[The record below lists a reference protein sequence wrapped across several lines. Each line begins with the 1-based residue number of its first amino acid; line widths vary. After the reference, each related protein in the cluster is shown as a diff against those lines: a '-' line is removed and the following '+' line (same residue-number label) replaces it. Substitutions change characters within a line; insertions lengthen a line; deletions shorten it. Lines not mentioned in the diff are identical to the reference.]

1 MPFLQDH
8 PRFAGISLPPSGWV
22 LAILLVLYICVGLVG
37 HDPWKHD
44 DAITIG
50 LVYDIYTNGHWL
62 MPQLAGQPY
71 PDAPLYYWVAASAA
85 HLFSWILPLHD
96 ATRLASG
103 VFTLLALEFIL
114 LAARELHGKE
124 HAANAPLALAGS
136 IGFLYHAHE
145 AQPMLAALCALTAAY
160 WALALLPRRPRFAA
174 LVLGFALAGGF
185 LSNGMLPLLA
195 VLPATVLALWKSDEK
210 PRLGAHLL
218 GAVLL
223 AAALAGAWLIPLGY
237 RAPEY
242 LTQFLSA
249 ETAPIFA
256 AHNPIA
262 NILRQ
267 LGLLV
272 WYAWPALPLAAWAL
286 WAKRRAL
293 STRALAWPGL
303 AFVATLLILGIG
315 VEVRSASALLLLP
328 PLVLL
333 ATPGV
338 ALLRR
343 GAANAF
349 DWFGMMAFT
358 FFAGIA
364 WIAWSAMTFGW
375 PERLARQAARLEPG
389 FVARFDIV
397 TALIALACTLTWFWL
412 IFTSPRSPMRGLMH
426 WMAGL
431 TLLWVLIANL
441 LMPWIDYGKSY
452 RPVAG
457 QLSAALPARIQD
469 GNPERGR
476 CIANGN
482 LPNSIL
488 ASLYYFNNL
497 RTLPLES
504 EAGKRCNWLLVHGE
518 VRDTAKMSAAGWRKV
533 WEGKRPGDRRESDKF
548 HVYRRDRSHPLAEMP
563 ELPPPDTRETAL
575 PAPRPLEANPPAPPA
590 P

>member
-218 GAVLL
+218 GAALL

-256 AHNPIA
+256 AHNPVA

-397 TALIALACTLTWFWL
+397 TVLIALACTLTWFWL

-431 TLLWVLIANL
+431 TLFWVLIANL

>member
-223 AAALAGAWLIPLGY
+223 AAALAGTWLIPLGY

-397 TALIALACTLTWFWL
+397 TVLIALACTLTWFWL

-431 TLLWVLIANL
+431 TLFWVLIANL

>member
-160 WALALLPRRPRFAA
+160 WALALLPRRPRFAT

-431 TLLWVLIANL
+431 TLFWVLIANL

>member
-22 LAILLVLYICVGLVG
+22 LAILLALYICVGLIG

-44 DAITIG
+44 DAITIA
-50 LVYDIYTNGHWL
+50 LVYDIYTSGHWL

-103 VFTLLALEFIL
+103 AFTLLALEFIL

-124 HAANAPLALAGS
+124 HAASAPLALAGS

-174 LVLGFALAGGF
+174 LILGGALAGGF
-185 LSNGMLPLLA
+185 LANGMLPLLTM
-195 VLPATVLALWKSDEK
+195 LLAAFLACWKSENK
-210 PRLGAHLL
+210 PLFAAHLA
-218 GAVLL
+218 GAALL
-223 AAALAGAWLIPLGY
+223 AAALIGAWILPLSS
-237 RAPEY
+237 RDPEY
-242 LTQFLSA
+242 FARFLAA
-249 ETAPIFA
+249 ETTPLFA
-256 AHNPIA
+256 AHNPAA

-267 LGLLV
+267 LSLLV

-293 STRALAWPGL
+293 TTRAMAWPGL
-303 AFVATLLILGIG
+303 AFIATLLLLGVG
-315 VEVRSASALLLLP
+315 VEVRSAPALLLLP
-328 PLVLL
+328 PLVLI
-333 ATPGV
+333 AAPGV

-349 DWFGMMAFT
+349 DWFGMMTFT
-358 FFAGIA
+358 FFAGLT
-364 WIAWSAMTFGW
+364 WIAWSAITFGW

-389 FVARFDIV
+389 FVARFDLMTV
-397 TALIALACTLTWFWL
+397 LIALACTLTWFWL
-412 IFTSPRSPMRGLMH
+412 IVTSPRSPMRGLMH

-431 TLLWVLIANL
+431 TLFWVLIANL

-469 GNPERGR
+469 GKPERGR